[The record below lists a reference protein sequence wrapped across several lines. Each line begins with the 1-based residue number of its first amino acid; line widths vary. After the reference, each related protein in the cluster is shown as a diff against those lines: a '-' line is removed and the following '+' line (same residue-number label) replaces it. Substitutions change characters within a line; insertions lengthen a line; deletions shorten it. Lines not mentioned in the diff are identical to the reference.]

1 MQKLN
6 GLNLVC
12 MYSVLYTYSTFLELN
27 PSLLPHEALMV
38 GDDVRDDVL
47 GAQQVHNNIIQYL
60 CGMINDFM
68 DFIYSWSLAFIGS
81 SHT

>member
-1 MQKLN
+1 
-6 GLNLVC
+6 
-12 MYSVLYTYSTFLELN
+12 
-27 PSLLPHEALMV
+27 MV

-68 DFIYSWSLAFIGS
+68 VFLSFVFSLYRDFA
-81 SHT
+81 